1 MNISEFDRSKPR
13 KCHAFINKLIKKYK
27 KIVTHMPIMDD
38 EDAIKV
44 EMAADFQKEL
54 TDLMKI
60 FKTGD

>member
-1 MNISEFDRSKPR
+1 
-13 KCHAFINKLIKKYK
+13 
-27 KIVTHMPIMDD
+27 MPITDD